1 MPLTAVIWDF
11 DGTILDTE
19 WPAVEAASAEF
30 ERVGLK
36 LDVTA
41 WADTVGTANHEPWLE
56 VLRRQAGGLDEPDDV
71 IMARY
76 RAQKNERTDA
86 GNLLPGVS
94 EAFAQLDRLSLP
106 CAVASSSSI
115 EWVERHTRR
124 HGLWHRFASVAT
136 RTDVGQERTKPE
148 PDLFLLAAERA
159 GFSADGCLV
168 IEDSHHGVAAA
179 KAAGM
184 RVIAVPNRITAT
196 HDFTHADL
204 VLESLHQLDLAGFAQ
219 RWNGVTR

>member
-19 WPAVEAASAEF
+19 WPAVEAARAEF
-30 ERVGLK
+30 ERVGLE
-36 LDVTA
+36 LDLSE
-41 WADTVGTANHEPWLE
+41 WAETVGTANHEPWLE
-56 VLRRQAGGLDEPDDV
+56 VLRRQASGLDEPDDV

-76 RAQKNERTDA
+76 RGRKNETTDA
-86 GNLLPGVS
+86 AHLLPGVS
-94 EAFAQLDRLSLP
+94 ETFAQLDGLGLP
-106 CAVASSSSI
+106 CALASSSSI

-136 RTDVGQERTKPE
+136 RTDVGHERTKPE
-148 PDLFLLAAERA
+148 PDLYLLAAERA
-159 GFSADGCLV
+159 GFAADGCLV

-184 RVIAVPNRITAT
+184 RVIAVPNRITST
-196 HDFTHADL
+196 HDFRHADL
-204 VLESLHQLDLAGFAQ
+204 VLESLGQLDLARLAE
-219 RWNGVTR
+219 RWSGA

>member
-30 ERVGLK
+30 DRVGLK
-36 LDVTA
+36 LDLTE
-41 WADTVGTANHEPWLE
+41 WAETVGTANHEPWLE

-76 RAQKNERTDA
+76 SGLKNTRTDA
-86 GNLLPGVS
+86 AHLLPGVT
-94 EAFAQLDRLSLP
+94 EVFAQLDRLGLP

-124 HGLWHRFASVAT
+124 HGLWHRFDSVAT
-136 RTDVGQERTKPE
+136 RTDVGHERTKPE
-148 PDLFLLAAERA
+148 PDLYLLAAERA
-159 GFSADGCLV
+159 GFAADGCLV

-184 RVIAVPNRITAT
+184 RVIAVPNRITST
-196 HDFTHADL
+196 HDFRHADL
-204 VLESLHQLDLAGFAQ
+204 VLESLGQLDLARFAE
-219 RWNGVTR
+219 RWSRE

>member
-19 WPAVEAASAEF
+19 WPSVEAASAEF

-36 LDVTA
+36 LDLTE
-41 WADTVGTANHEPWLE
+41 WAETVGTANHEPWLE
-56 VLRRQAGGLDEPDDV
+56 VLRRQAGGFDEPDDV

-76 RAQKNERTDA
+76 RFLKNERTDA
-86 GNLLPGVS
+86 AHLLPGVT
-94 EAFAQLDRLSLP
+94 EVFAQLDRLGLP

-136 RTDVGQERTKPE
+136 RTDVGHERTKPE
-148 PDLFLLAAERA
+148 PDLYLLAAERA
-159 GFSADGCLV
+159 AFAADGCLV

-184 RVIAVPNRITAT
+184 RVIALPNRITST
-196 HDFTHADL
+196 HDFRHADL
-204 VLESLHQLDLAGFAQ
+204 VLESLGQLDLSGLAE
-219 RWNGVTR
+219 RWSGT

>member
-19 WPAVEAASAEF
+19 WPAVEAAGAEF
-30 ERVGLK
+30 DRVGLK
-36 LDVTA
+36 LDLTE
-41 WADTVGTANHEPWLE
+41 WAETVGTANHEPWLE

-76 RAQKNERTDA
+76 RGLKNTRTDA
-86 GNLLPGVS
+86 AHLLPGVT
-94 EAFAQLDRLSLP
+94 EVFTQLDRLGLP

-124 HGLWHRFASVAT
+124 HGLWHRFDSVAT
-136 RTDVGQERTKPE
+136 RTDVGHERTKPE
-148 PDLFLLAAERA
+148 PDLYLLAAERA
-159 GFSADGCLV
+159 GFAADGCLV

-184 RVIAVPNRITAT
+184 RVIAVPNRITST
-196 HDFTHADL
+196 HDFRHADL
-204 VLESLHQLDLAGFAQ
+204 VLESLGQLDLARFAE
-219 RWNGVTR
+219 RWSRE